1 MDLEAALKGKTL
13 TRYQCRVKN
22 LLDTLDEKNAKALE
36 LAVSSDL
43 SPYSI
48 TRAVRSEGLTLSE
61 NTIYRHRRGECQCGK
76 K

>member
-1 MDLEAALKGKTL
+1 MNLEAALNKEIPGK
-13 TRYQCRVKN
+13 YQCRVKT
-22 LLDTLDEKNAKALE
+22 LLTSLDEKNAKALE
-36 LAVSSDL
+36 LAIKSDL

>member
-1 MDLEAALKGKTL
+1 MDLGAALNKEIPGK
-13 TRYQCRVKN
+13 YQCRVN
-22 LLDTLDEKNAKALE
+22 TLLTSLDEKNAKALE
-36 LAVSSDL
+36 LAIKSDL